1 MRYIL
6 NFVIKIAHIDCEK
19 NIYNILNSSYAKPLN
34 HGLKNMMN
42 YNKSLI
48 FELDEIDKFEV
59 SYQNDSNRIDNLYFN
74 FKLIPTTILIS
85 GDLDFLRQW

>member
-34 HGLKNMMN
+34 HGLKDMMN

-48 FELDEIDKFEV
+48 FELD
-59 SYQNDSNRIDNLYFN
+59 
-74 FKLIPTTILIS
+74 
-85 GDLDFLRQW
+85 